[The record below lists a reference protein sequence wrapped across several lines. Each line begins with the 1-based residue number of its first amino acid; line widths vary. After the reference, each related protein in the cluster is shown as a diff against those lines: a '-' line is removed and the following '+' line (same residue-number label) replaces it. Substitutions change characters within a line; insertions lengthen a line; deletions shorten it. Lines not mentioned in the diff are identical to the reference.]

1 MHSNPMISARIAW
14 KVDENWAWKDCQ
26 HVLKFSVETSFLK
39 SWQASTWALHHR
51 LFWTFLL
58 LTFFQCVAGL
68 VASTLCRDF
77 IEDTTQDVKVREDVY
92 RPWHAMAGKYPPG
105 SSEATCLTAIICHP
119 LPALRLIIVLLCKGL
134 SRYAKMIKVG
144 VAMCLFNSHHV

>member
-1 MHSNPMISARIAW
+1 
-14 KVDENWAWKDCQ
+14 
-26 HVLKFSVETSFLK
+26 
-39 SWQASTWALHHR
+39 LHHR

-92 RPWHAMAGKYPPG
+92 RPWHAMAGKSPPG
-105 SSEATCLTAIICHP
+105 S
-119 LPALRLIIVLLCKGL
+119 LRLIIVLLCKGL
-134 SRYAKMIKVG
+134 SRYAKMHLWESRCVFSILIMFNFVLLII
-144 VAMCLFNSHHV
+144 VRLFCRNYL